1 MCYQNHSFIRDLQL
15 ADMSFTGEANV
26 DILIGEDL
34 YCYRR
39 DERSESCNIVAI
51 NSAFD
56 WATKGDLDLTVCTF
70 TAHVLKIGCNE
81 TETTNLNDKIHR
93 FWDQIGISNKLQFQM
108 YPNAIAAGVEKVYL
122 QINVEKKKIATI
134 LDFYG
139 LKFIYK
145 SRDPDL
151 QVSIYPCNFW
161 SHMFPIFIKCNR

>member
-1 MCYQNHSFIRDLQL
+1 MFKTKGEKSELCYQNHSFIRDLQL

-81 TETTNLNDKIHR
+81 TETIQQAAVPNVSQCNSSWRRKGIFTNKCR
-93 FWDQIGISNKLQFQM
+93 
-108 YPNAIAAGVEKVYL
+108 
-122 QINVEKKKIATI
+122 KKKIATI

>member
-93 FWDQIGISNKLQFQM
+93 FWDQIGIFNKELSVNQKSKNNITLQNGCYSLKQ
-108 YPNAIAAGVEKVYL
+108 L
-122 QINVEKKKIATI
+122 QSLKIRLAKDEM
-134 LDFYG
+134 L
-139 LKFIYK
+139 
-145 SRDPDL
+145 
-151 QVSIYPCNFW
+151 
-161 SHMFPIFIKCNR
+161 